1 MKSAPVPNSSW
12 IKPTPKLLFAFC
24 LCVQGICENTVSD
37 FQKTILF
44 KIMIFVSH
52 LQQSYNTSSKD
63 HQPTATEEY
72 YETVGQSAAEF
83 SLD

>member
-1 MKSAPVPNSSW
+1 
-12 IKPTPKLLFAFC
+12 
-24 LCVQGICENTVSD
+24 
-37 FQKTILF
+37 
-44 KIMIFVSH
+44 MIFVSH